1 MNKRNKIIVILLF
14 ILIAVSAIISSLI
27 FNCKEDRKIID
38 SQVKMENSQNDVDD
52 VLKTIENIND

>member
-27 FNCKEDRKIID
+27 FNYKEDRKIID
-38 SQVKMENSQNDVDD
+38 SQVKMENNQNDVDD
-52 VLKTIENIND
+52 VLKTIEKIND